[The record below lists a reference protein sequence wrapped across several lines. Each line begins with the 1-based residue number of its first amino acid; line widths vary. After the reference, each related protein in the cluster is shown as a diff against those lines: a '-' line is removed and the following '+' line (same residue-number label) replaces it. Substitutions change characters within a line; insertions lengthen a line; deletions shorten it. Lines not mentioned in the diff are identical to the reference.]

1 MSIRSLFIITSV
13 VVSSHVALSSV
24 FAQDLSNAIPD
35 KKIFCLH
42 NRVDPTTK
50 TAIPNQES
58 ASAGGKE
65 IKTFLTGNFSRGAKK
80 VYPIACTGSSIGR
93 VCSTGNVTNDNYL
106 FFNQLPLIDTT
117 GLTVKVNQ
125 NVANFTDLSNL
136 VKVKF
141 YSPNTSTEKSLYE
154 ATVETGEV
162 QTDAVITLTG
172 ASSEHKFFG
181 IEVQTINGKE
191 TGVMGQD
198 GSIKLGTFELVFGG
212 NETER
217 ECAKLN
223 WVAPPPPPPPPA
235 QSGGEEEPEE
245 VRGPWVKGM
254 KDPYGVVF
262 DAKSLEPLPGVVM
275 HILDENKQLVTEP
288 PGLINKWTTLVDGL
302 YNYSMYPGIYYLQI
316 EPPAGYIFEDSPPLH
331 TNAAYT
337 YIFKD
342 PVSNI
347 PCNFYRP
354 NQPIDETKEIQCLN
368 IPLTPLG
375 KPYTAA
381 QSTSINYDYRADF
394 SEDGNNTPVYV
405 FEGRVSHPFTIVT
418 ILQSSKELGTQTAN
432 NAGKYKISIPISLFK
447 QTDEVIIN
455 LTKPDLTKSLTNKV
469 QNNTFIS
476 LLSSWFN
483 TMFITDVVADT
494 LHTQIKFDPT
504 PTYLEGYAY
513 DDKKNIIPKAIVTLR
528 YTMTKGLAYT
538 TKADENGYFY
548 VPPES
553 IPPLAFYLEF
563 QNPNSTRV
571 YPFKIYE
578 FATLNK
584 GYIQA
589 NNINM
594 LTGLKLGVPVQLA
607 VAQEKSAQSD
617 SSLFSTNTAGTN
629 MRSTKGGA
637 IANENERRAHQS
649 NPVVGTVI
657 IIIFLVLAVTGV
669 GVWITHKPKRTAL

>member
-13 VVSSHVALSSV
+13 VVSSHLTLGSV
-24 FAQDLSNAIPD
+24 LAQDLSNAIPD

-93 VCSTGNVTNDNYL
+93 VCSTGNATDDNYL

-125 NVANFTDLSNL
+125 TVANFTDLSNL

-141 YSPNTSTEKSLYE
+141 YSPNTTTEKSQYE
-154 ATVETGEV
+154 ASVETGEV

-223 WVAPPPPPPPPA
+223 WVAPPPPPPPA

-275 HILDENKQLVTEP
+275 QILDENKQLVTEP

-302 YNYSMYPGIYYLQI
+302 YNYSLYPGIYYLQI
-316 EPPAGYIFEDSPPLH
+316 EPPAGYKFEDSPPLH
-331 TNAAYT
+331 PKGVST

-342 PVSNI
+342 PVSNNQ
-347 PCNFYRP
+347 CNFYRP
-354 NQPIDETKEIQCLN
+354 NEPIDEREEIKCLN
-368 IPLTPLG
+368 IPLTPIG
-375 KPYTAA
+375 APYTAV
-381 QSTSINYDYRADF
+381 QSTSINYDYRSDI

-405 FEGRVSHPFTIVT
+405 FEGRVSHPFTVVT

-447 QTDEVIIN
+447 QTDEVVIDLTKPN
-455 LTKPDLTKSLTNKV
+455 LTKSHAKRDLNSSL
-469 QNNTFIS
+469 FS
-476 LLSSWFN
+476 RLSTLFN
-483 TMFITDVVADT
+483 TLFITDVVADT

-504 PTYLEGYAY
+504 PTYIEGYAY
-513 DDKKNIIPKAIVTLR
+513 DDKKNIIPRAIVTLR
-528 YTMTKGLAYT
+528 YTMTKGLAYK
-538 TKADENGYFY
+538 TKADENGYFFI
-548 VPPES
+548 PPES

-571 YPFKIYE
+571 YPLKTYE
-578 FATLNK
+578 FANLNK
-584 GYIQA
+584 GYIEA
-589 NNINM
+589 NTIDM
-594 LTGLKLGVPVQLA
+594 LTGLKFGVPVQLA

-629 MRSTKGGA
+629 MRSTKEGA
-637 IANENERRAHQS
+637 IVNENARRAPQS
-649 NPVVGTVI
+649 NSIVGTVMI
-657 IIIFLVLAVTGV
+657 IVFLILVVIGV
-669 GVWITHKPKRTAL
+669 SVWITYKLKRNAL